1 LPVHQSRNAAA
12 VLRSLHLALLILVPL
27 LVCWSTAVAAGSAE
41 PATAV
46 DVTRFG
52 ARPDGKGDSG
62 PAFARAA
69 AELNLRVGGR
79 ILVPP
84 GVYNFDTTFD
94 IPKFTISAVVEF
106 EMVGATLK
114 TTKPIAIFRRLPADQ
129 NEAMQM
135 LGAVFLLTGGRFA
148 GTGLPG
154 QIGLE
159 FATTYS
165 SIIRATQFEL
175 LDIGFD
181 GYFNLGLRFE
191 NVRTT
196 LNRTIDLR
204 IQSGRDKWLGADK
217 YNSAS
222 NHTTFEGVR
231 IYSGPATL
239 ANIAVLGASG
249 VSIRNSIIEGH
260 DPVNGIYFDNEGA
273 IVHTFIV
280 ENLHSESTPENAII
294 TLKGTK
300 PGGVHRISTV
310 FFQTAHTLLDARE
323 LSASRIS
330 IEDIPYVAPLKS
342 AFKLDPT
349 SPMARSGSWRFVDW
363 PASAKDARWW
373 SGGIVPENLT
383 QH

>member
-1 LPVHQSRNAAA
+1 MSQFCFAATLLGSA
-12 VLRSLHLALLILVPL
+12 RLALLILAYG
-27 LVCWSTAVAAGSAE
+27 WTSAVAQPAE
-41 PATAV
+41 QAAAV
-46 DVTRFG
+46 DVTLYG
-52 ARPDGKGDSG
+52 ARPDGSGDSG

-69 AELNLRVGGR
+69 ASLDLKVGGR
-79 ILVPP
+79 IVAPP

-94 IPKFTISAVVEF
+94 IPKFAGSAMVEF
-106 EMVGATLK
+106 VMVGATLK

-135 LGAVFLLTGGRFA
+135 IGAAFLITGGRFV
-148 GTGLPG
+148 GTELPG

-159 FATTYS
+159 LATTYS
-165 SIIRATQFEL
+165 SIIRATQFEW

-191 NVRTT
+191 NVRST

-204 IQSGRDKWLGADK
+204 VQSGRGKWPGADRF
-217 YNSAS
+217 NSGS

-231 IYSGPATL
+231 VYSAEGAF

-260 DPVNGIYFDNEGA
+260 NPVNGIYFDNEGA
-273 IVHTFIV
+273 IVQAFIV
-280 ENLHSESTPENAII
+280 ENLHSESAPQNAII

-300 PGGVHRISTV
+300 PGGVYRISTV
-310 FFQTAHTLLDARE
+310 FLQTAHTLLDARE
-323 LSASRIS
+323 LGASRIS

-342 AFKLDPT
+342 AFKLDPSST
-349 SPMARSGSWRFVDW
+349 MAGGGSWRFVNW
-363 PASAKDARWW
+363 PAAAKDARWW
-373 SGGIVPENLT
+373 ADGIVPDNLT